1 MNMSAEVMLKL
12 PDHVGQEIYDD
23 GAGMAA
29 ALADRVVALLR
40 LALSQRGEASLVV
53 SGGKS
58 PVPFFHA
65 LAAHRDLNWGRVT
78 VTLADERWLPPE
90 HPDSNAGLVQ
100 ANLLQGPA
108 AAARFVPLYGGE
120 ASPEAGL
127 EACAARLAELPR
139 PFDAV
144 LLGMGEDGHFAS
156 LFPGAAGVADMLAE
170 DGPALGAVHPAAAPH
185 PRMSLGL
192 SALLD
197 ARQVLVQIQGPRKA
211 AVLEAA
217 AAASPAHLPIAALLH
232 QNRTPVQVFFSPAE

>member
-1 MNMSAEVMLKL
+1 MGAPLLVGL
-12 PDHVGQEIYDD
+12 PTRVRQSLFDD
-23 GAGMAA
+23 GPAMAA
-29 ALADRVVALLR
+29 ALADRVAAMLR
-40 LALSQRGEASLVV
+40 HALSQRGEASLVV
-53 SGGKS
+53 AGGKS
-58 PVPFFHA
+58 PVPVFQA
-65 LAAHRDLNWGRVT
+65 LAQRKLPWARVT

-90 HPDSNAGLVQ
+90 HPDSNAGLVL
-100 ANLLQGPA
+100 AHLLKGPA

-127 EACAARLAELPR
+127 EACAARLAAMPR
-139 PFDAV
+139 PFDV
-144 LLGMGEDGHFAS
+144 ILLGMGEDGHFAS
-156 LFPGAAGVADMLAE
+156 LFPGGLGVPAMLE
-170 DGPALGAVHPAAAPH
+170 EEGPALGAVHPPAAPH

-192 SALLD
+192 AALLD